1 LNQIFKSKRQNI
13 QKPSKKKKDK
23 ERNKVT
29 DTTVL
34 ITLNKTTVNKQNKKQ
49 KKLSFFKKNF
59 LLYMTF
65 LEIDLLKISEYN
77 EYYKT

>member
-1 LNQIFKSKRQNI
+1 MNQIFKSKRQNI